1 MCTNSMVN
9 SYHLFMKICIVLGLL
24 WHYVQN
30 ELSSLIIPRGSLV
43 FIFPKTFFAILLFNI
58 LTLRVVD
65 DCYFRNAPRAF
76 NYIFQTVMVIN
87 SISTK
92 RTITSDLNWTHW
104 TQKRQRYMTLEIQF
118 LAWDPHKNVAVL
130 IRLMESQSL
139 PLHKWFLCFNAFCW

>member
-1 MCTNSMVN
+1 
-9 SYHLFMKICIVLGLL
+9 MKICIVLGLL

-92 RTITSDLNWTHW
+92 RTITSDLN
-104 TQKRQRYMTLEIQF
+104 
-118 LAWDPHKNVAVL
+118 
-130 IRLMESQSL
+130 
-139 PLHKWFLCFNAFCW
+139 

>member
-1 MCTNSMVN
+1 MHCVRTVVALCSEWIIK
-9 SYHLFMKICIVLGLL
+9 SDYPPWQFSFHFP
-24 WHYVQN
+24 QN
-30 ELSSLIIPRGSLV
+30 
-43 FIFPKTFFAILLFNI
+43 FFAILLFNI

-65 DCYFRNAPRAF
+65 DCYFRNAPWAF

-118 LAWDPHKNVAVL
+118 LAWDRHKNVAVL

-139 PLHKWFLCFNAFCW
+139 PLHKWLLCFNAFCW